1 MRPLLEKLFEFLK
14 NSLKEVKRKTRKYGK
29 FYNKN

>member
-14 NSLKEVKRKTRKYGK
+14 NSLKEAETRTRKYGK

>member
-1 MRPLLEKLFEFLK
+1 MRTILKKLFEFLK
-14 NSLKEVKRKTRKYGK
+14 NSLKEAETETRKYGK